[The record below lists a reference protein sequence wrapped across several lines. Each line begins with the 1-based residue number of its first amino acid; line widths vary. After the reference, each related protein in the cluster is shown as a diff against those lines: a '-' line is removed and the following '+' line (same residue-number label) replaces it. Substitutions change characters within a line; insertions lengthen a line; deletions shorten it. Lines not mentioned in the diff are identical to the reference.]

1 MTNSYLSCG
10 ASSDAPLPPTAEEVV
25 AIPESVEKLKHQA
38 CAISPIL
45 GDESGAVVE
54 STTAC
59 FLPIPDRGRPIIGK
73 VPGVE
78 GVFVGGGLSCWG
90 ITQGPGTGLVL
101 AELIL
106 EGKVV
111 TADVSKLAP

>member
-1 MTNSYLSCG
+1 ML
-10 ASSDAPLPPTAEEVV
+10 
-25 AIPESVEKLKHQA
+25 AIPDSVERLKHQA
-38 CAISPIL
+38 EAISPIL
-45 GDESGAVVE
+45 GSDSGAVVE
-54 STTAC
+54 TTTAC

-106 EGKVV
+106 EDKVV